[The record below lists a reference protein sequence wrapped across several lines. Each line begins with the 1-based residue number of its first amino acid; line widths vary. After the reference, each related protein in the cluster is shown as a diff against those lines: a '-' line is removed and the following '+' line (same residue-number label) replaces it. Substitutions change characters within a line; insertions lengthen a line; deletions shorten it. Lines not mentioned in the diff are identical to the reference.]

1 MSCSR
6 SSRADSIRV
15 NILNEW
21 VKEPE
26 AQKELKK
33 SSSAPAL
40 LMNLKISQNSQKIA
54 RKIEK
59 IISKSDTTYLWSL
72 FRPNGSYINVYKG
85 GYFNS
90 YIYIIPSDN
99 PPTNMKPRKDF
110 EFARPFITGR
120 RNQ

>member
-59 IISKSDTTYLWSL
+59 IISKSDTINLWSL

-99 PPTNMKPRKDF
+99 PPTNMMPL
-110 EFARPFITGR
+110 
-120 RNQ
+120 